1 MYVYVCACALM
12 PTCTI
17 DLMKDLVATSTVH
30 EKYGSPAD
38 DRRWRSIYEMNWLHD
53 ARTTTP

>member
-38 DRRWRSIYEMNWLHD
+38 DRRWRAAINI
-53 ARTTTP
+53 